1 MVGISKSVIART
13 ESIAILQLWLDSS
26 PGSRQSD
33 QGIMASGKFDGEAFF
48 AAIDSVRIARDLT
61 WKKVAEQ
68 SGVPAS
74 SLTRMSQG
82 RRPDVDSLS
91 ALCAWSGLKAE
102 QFTRGL
108 PKLKEGREPLAELTA
123 HLRADPNLSKEGA
136 KALEALIKAAYQEF
150 RKRK

>member
-1 MVGISKSVIART
+1 MVDISKSAIAGT
-13 ESIAILQLWLDSS
+13 EPIAILQLWLDSG
-26 PGSRQSD
+26 PRSRHAD

-48 AAIDSVRIARDLT
+48 AAIDSVRITRDLT

-82 RRPDVDSLS
+82 RRPDVDSFA
-91 ALCAWSGLKAE
+91 ALCAWSGLKAD
-102 QFTRGL
+102 QFAGGAS
-108 PKLKEGREPLAELTA
+108 KSKEGKEPLAELTA

-136 KALEALIKAAYQEF
+136 KALEALIKAAYQQF
-150 RKRK
+150 RKR

>member
-1 MVGISKSVIART
+1 
-13 ESIAILQLWLDSS
+13 
-26 PGSRQSD
+26 
-33 QGIMASGKFDGEAFF
+33 MASGKFDGEAFF

>member
-1 MVGISKSVIART
+1 MVVISKSAIART
-13 ESIAILQLWLDSS
+13 VSIAMLQLWLDS
-26 PGSRQSD
+26 GSKARQLET
-33 QGIMASGKFDGEAFF
+33 GTMASGRFDGEAFF
-48 AAIDSVRIARDLT
+48 AAIDGVRIARDLT

-82 RRPDVDSLS
+82 RRPDVDSLA

-102 QFTRGL
+102 QFTRGA
-108 PKLKEGREPLAELTA
+108 PKTKEKRESLAELTA

-136 KALEALIKAAYQEF
+136 KALEALIKAAYQQF
-150 RKRK
+150 RKSQ